1 MIYNI
6 NQRKYLARQP
16 RWAVGWFER
25 LRGMIGRRFVDGELD
40 AMVFERCGMVHSCW
54 MSIPLDLLFLDV
66 DRRVVAVRCDFR
78 PWRWPVGCRRAVT
91 VVELPAGVIAATRTR
106 VGDRL
111 NLNSTLDGE
120 TIEKLQEKSMLKA
133 EISPFSNGAE

>member
-6 NQRKYLARQP
+6 NQRKYLARHP

-54 MSIPLDLLFLDV
+54 MSIGGWWRYDVIFDRGAGPSAVGVRLLWWSFL
-66 DRRVVAVRCDFR
+66 R
-78 PWRWPVGCRRAVT
+78 G
-91 VVELPAGVIAATRTR
+91 
-106 VGDRL
+106 
-111 NLNSTLDGE
+111 
-120 TIEKLQEKSMLKA
+120 
-133 EISPFSNGAE
+133 